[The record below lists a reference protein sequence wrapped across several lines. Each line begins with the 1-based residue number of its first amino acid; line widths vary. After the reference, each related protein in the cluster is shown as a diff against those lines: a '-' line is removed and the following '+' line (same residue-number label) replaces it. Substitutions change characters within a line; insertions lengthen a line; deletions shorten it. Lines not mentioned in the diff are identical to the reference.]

1 MLNSYSYNNVDDS
14 QARSLI
20 SELLHES
27 RLYRSGQDYQEML
40 DFVVRLRNF
49 APFNAFLLHTQKPGL
64 RFAAFA
70 SDWRRRFE
78 RTVKEGARPLVIM
91 WPFSPVAWVYDV
103 EDTDGPDLPRDIAEA
118 FRATGPIDQYS
129 IKWFIQSLAKHGI
142 ETLQGEYGDGLAG
155 FICKPD
161 SVTTEIVKR
170 VEKTKEPKAD
180 KEKSHYRIRLNQAH
194 SPSLRF
200 ATLTHELAHLFLGHL
215 GYDGYLKITD
225 RRNIAHE
232 LREIEAES
240 VCYIVC
246 RRNGVEPDSWRY
258 LANFRQ
264 CEELLARLD
273 YYPLLKAAGRIE
285 TVLELATHSR
295 F

>member
-1 MLNSYSYNNVDDS
+1 MPSTYDNPQES

-27 RLYRSGQDYQEML
+27 RLYRGGQDYQEML

-70 SDWRRRFE
+70 SDWRKRFG
-78 RTVKEGARPLVIM
+78 RSIKEGARPMVIM

-103 EDTDGPDLPRDIAEA
+103 EDTEGLDLPRDITEA
-118 FRATGPIDQYS
+118 FRATGAIDKYR
-129 IKWFIQSLAKHGI
+129 INEFTRLLAKQGI
-142 ETLQGEYGDGLAG
+142 ETLQVEYGDGLAG
-155 FICKPD
+155 FISRPD
-161 SVTTEIVKR
+161 GAITEIVKHSR
-170 VEKTKEPKAD
+170 KTEEPKTA
-180 KEKSHYRIRLNQAH
+180 KEKSIYRIRLNQAH
-194 SPSLRF
+194 HPSLRF
-200 ATLTHELAHLFLGHL
+200 ATLIHELAHLFLGHL
-215 GYDGYLKITD
+215 GYDGFFKIPD
-225 RRNIAHE
+225 RRGMSHE
-232 LREIEAES
+232 LKEIEAES

-258 LANFRQ
+258 LANLRQ
-264 CEELLARLD
+264 FEELLADLD

-285 TVLELATHSR
+285 TVLELAAHSR

>member
-1 MLNSYSYNNVDDS
+1 MLSSYDNFGES

-20 SELLHES
+20 SELLYES
-27 RLYRSGQDYQEML
+27 RLYRSGQDYQDLL

-64 RFAAFA
+64 RFAASA
-70 SDWRRRFE
+70 LDWQKRFG
-78 RTVKEGARPLVIM
+78 RTIREGARPLVIM

-118 FRATGPIDQYS
+118 FRATGAINEYS
-129 IKWFIQSLAKHGI
+129 MKQFVFLLSKQGI
-142 ETLQGEYGDGLAG
+142 ETLQVEYGDGLAG
-155 FICKPD
+155 FISKPE
-161 SVTTEIVKR
+161 SPLTEIVKR
-170 VEKTKEPKAD
+170 AEKTKEPKAD

-194 SPSLRF
+194 HPSLRF

-215 GYDGYLKITD
+215 GFDGYLKITD
-225 RRNIAHE
+225 RKNIPHE

-246 RRNGVEPDSWRY
+246 RRIGVEPDSWRY
-258 LANFRQ
+258 LADFMQ
-264 CEELLARLD
+264 FEELLARLD

-285 TVLELATHSR
+285 TVLELAAHSR
-295 F
+295 V